1 FELSGGMLQRIM
13 LATILSLDPQ
23 VIILD
28 EPTSAVDCHN
38 CSTISAILQELQNN
52 GKTLITVTHDYQ
64 LARDL
69 GGQLLVISEGEVVEQ
84 GQTQTILSNPQHNYT
99 KALTVQMEYE
109 GDILNVGL

>member
-1 FELSGGMLQRIM
+1 MSRPQRLI
-13 LATILSLDPQ
+13 
-23 VIILD
+23 VII
-28 EPTSAVDCHN
+28 
-38 CSTISAILQELQNN
+38 
-52 GKTLITVTHDYQ
+52 VTHDYQ

-84 GQTQTILSNPQHNYT
+84 GQTQAILSNPQHNYT

>member
-1 FELSGGMLQRIM
+1 M
-13 LATILSLDPQ
+13 
-23 VIILD
+23 
-28 EPTSAVDCHN
+28 
-38 CSTISAILQELQNN
+38 QELQNN

-84 GQTQTILSNPQHNYT
+84 GQTQAILSNPQHNYT

>member
-1 FELSGGMLQRIM
+1 
-13 LATILSLDPQ
+13 
-23 VIILD
+23 ILD

-84 GQTQTILSNPQHNYT
+84 GQTQAILSNPQHNYT